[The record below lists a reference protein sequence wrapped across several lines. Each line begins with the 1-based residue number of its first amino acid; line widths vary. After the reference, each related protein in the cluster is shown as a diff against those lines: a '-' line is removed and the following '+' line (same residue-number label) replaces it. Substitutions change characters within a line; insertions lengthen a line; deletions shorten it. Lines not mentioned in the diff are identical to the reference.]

1 MSESHSIPKKINDW
15 HACSR
20 SRKCWPG
27 MRWNLHDQHACL
39 SSRSFQPRFCLRLND
54 QRNFWLGISWK
65 LNDLS
70 YIFYQLD
77 KLMDL
82 FLFEAKWMVYLGF
95 VKTLP
100 SECFKRAMVQ
110 SWKKILWLFH
120 ILAQFLFTK
129 SERKQHHYHQMV
141 NIQNA

>member
-1 MSESHSIPKKINDW
+1 MSENHSILKKKKKDW
-15 HACSR
+15 RACSR
-20 SRKCWPG
+20 SRKCWPE

-54 QRNFWLGISWK
+54 QINFWLGISWK
-65 LNDLS
+65 LNYLS
-70 YIFYQLD
+70 YIFCQLH

-82 FLFEAKWMVYLGF
+82 FLFKAKWMVYLGF

-100 SECFKRAMVQ
+100 SQFFKRAMVQ
-110 SWKKILWLFH
+110 SWKRILWLFH
-120 ILAQFLFTK
+120 ILAQFLFR